1 MTKEKI
7 TGIMLYYY
15 FVCKRKLWLFYN
27 GISMED
33 ENENVQIGKFL
44 DENTYCNERKHIIIN
59 NEKIGRAHV

>member
-1 MTKEKI
+1 MTKGKI

-44 DENTYCNERKHIIIN
+44 DKNTIQKVFQSV
-59 NEKIGRAHV
+59 K